1 MSEIMDNSK
10 EKMEKALASLQSN
23 LNALRAG
30 RANPGMLDR
39 VIVDYYGAKT
49 PLPQMAT
56 ISSPEPRMLTVQ
68 PWDQSAM
75 ESIEKAIQASNIGIN
90 PSNDGKMIRL
100 VIPQLTQE
108 RREELCKSVQK
119 EGENAKVAV
128 RNIRRS
134 SMQDLKALEKNHE
147 ITEDDLKGEEKD
159 LQKLTDDYIKKID
172 EKIKNKEKEITTI

>member
-1 MSEIMDNSK
+1 MSEIMDSSK
-10 EKMEKALASLQSN
+10 ERMEKALVSLQSN
-23 LNALRAG
+23 LNSLRAG
-30 RANPGMLDR
+30 RANPSMLDR
-39 VIVDYYGAKT
+39 IIVDYYGAQT

-56 ISSPEPRMLTVQ
+56 ISAPEPRMLTVQ

-75 ESIEKAIQASNIGIN
+75 GSIEKAIQASNLGIN
-90 PSNDGKMIRL
+90 PTNDGKMIRL

-128 RNIRRS
+128 RNIRRG

-147 ITEDDLKGEEKD
+147 ITEDDLKSEEKD
-159 LQKLTDDYIKKID
+159 LQKITDDYIKKID